1 MVNSYVL
8 FFNRNNQN
16 KPDKKNISDIM
27 KYSSGNG
34 ISPADKKLLLLA
46 SSISICGEY
55 WSDTFVFVF
64 CFLAVKIKY

>member
-1 MVNSYVL
+1 MTKYFMVNSYVL

-55 WSDTFVFVF
+55 
-64 CFLAVKIKY
+64 